1 MRRGLGHVTALSIMA
16 VSLATAAAEQDGLY
30 KADSP
35 VTSLASS
42 EVPAHNSSDQR
53 FMLVEFYS
61 AWCGHCQHFAPTYEE
76 LARVAKQRLPSL
88 KVAAINCPT
97 HEDACS
103 EHKVS
108 SFPTIL
114 LFPGS
119 IRYPSHSR
127 NVEAILAWVEQ
138 QRAATPQEAAV
149 AAKEAAAQE
158 AAAKKAADQ
167 RLEQVKREHERLMK
181 QFEESTKKKAEAA
194 AGSAAAGPRGTAAA
208 AAAESHAT
216 DQAASHATERTGLGS
231 ASLGSSSAGSRR
243 VADPAGRR
251 AEMLEELL
259 GGGGGTVGGAALGSA
274 AATALGSAATRAAG
288 QLLDG

>member
-35 VTSLASS
+35 VTSLTSS

-119 IRYPSHSR
+119 VRYVSHIR
-127 NVEAILAWVEQ
+127 NVEAILAWVEK
-138 QRAATPQEAAV
+138 QRAAPQEAAA
-149 AAKEAAAQE
+149 AAKESAAQE
-158 AAAKKAADQ
+158 AAAKKAADE
-167 RLEQVKREHERLMK
+167 RLQQVKREHLNRL
-181 QFEESTKKKAEAA
+181 
-194 AGSAAAGPRGTAAA
+194 R
-208 AAAESHAT
+208 
-216 DQAASHATERTGLGS
+216 
-231 ASLGSSSAGSRR
+231 
-243 VADPAGRR
+243 
-251 AEMLEELL
+251 
-259 GGGGGTVGGAALGSA
+259 
-274 AATALGSAATRAAG
+274 
-288 QLLDG
+288 

>member
-1 MRRGLGHVTALSIMA
+1 MLRCPGNAFRTALGGSSRITKSPRTLLPLRAVLLSLPRGTTRKASRLPERRLTAMRRGLGHVTALSIMA

-194 AGSAAAGPRGTAAA
+194 AGSAA
-208 AAAESHAT
+208 
-216 DQAASHATERTGLGS
+216 D
-231 ASLGSSSAGSRR
+231 
-243 VADPAGRR
+243 
-251 AEMLEELL
+251 
-259 GGGGGTVGGAALGSA
+259 
-274 AATALGSAATRAAG
+274 
-288 QLLDG
+288 

>member
-42 EVPAHNSSDQR
+42 EVPAHNSSDQP

-119 IRYPSHSR
+119 VRYVSHNR
-127 NVEAILAWVEQ
+127 NVEPILAWVEK
-138 QRAATPQEAAV
+138 QRAAPQEAAA
-149 AAKEAAAQE
+149 AAKESAAQE
-158 AAAKKAADQ
+158 AAAKKAADE
-167 RLEQVKREHERLMK
+167 RLQQVKREHERLM
-181 QFEESTKKKAEAA
+181 QQIEESTKKKAEAA
-194 AGSAAAGPRGTAAA
+194 AGTAAAGPRGTAAA
-208 AAAESHAT
+208 AGAAAA
-216 DQAASHATERTGLGS
+216 AASHETERTGLDS
-231 ASLGSSSAGSRR
+231 TSLGSSSPGSRR

-259 GGGGGTVGGAALGSA
+259 GRGGGTVGGAALGSA
-274 AATALGSAATRAAG
+274 ATAAAG

>member
-1 MRRGLGHVTALSIMA
+1 MTALSIMA
-16 VSLATAAAEQDGLY
+16 VSLAAAAAEQDGLY

-42 EVPAHNSSDQR
+42 DVPAHNSSDQP

-119 IRYPSHSR
+119 RRYDSHNR
-127 NVEAILAWVEQ
+127 NVEPILAWVEK
-138 QRAATPQEAAV
+138 QRAAQQEAAHALV
-149 AAKEAAAQE
+149 THG
-158 AAAKKAADQ
+158 
-167 RLEQVKREHERLMK
+167 LLPVLG
-181 QFEESTKKKAEAA
+181 EAA
-194 AGSAAAGPRGTAAA
+194 AGTAAAAPRGTAAA
-208 AAAESHAT
+208 TAGAAAAGAAAA
-216 DQAASHATERTGLGS
+216 AASHATERTGLGS
-231 ASLGSSSAGSRR
+231 ASLGSSSPGSRR
-243 VADPAGRR
+243 LADPAGRR

-259 GGGGGTVGGAALGSA
+259 GGGGGGGTVGGAALGSA
-274 AATALGSAATRAAG
+274 AAAALGSAAAAAAARIER
-288 QLLDG
+288 LDARGGRGSQWREVPDAAANPHPNPDPKPKP

>member
-1 MRRGLGHVTALSIMA
+1 MTALSIMA

-119 IRYPSHSR
+119 VRYPSHSR
-127 NVEAILAWVEQ
+127 SVEAILAWVKQ
-138 QRAATPQEAAV
+138 QRAAPQEAAA

-158 AAAKKAADQ
+158 AAVKKEKLE
-167 RLEQVKREHERLMK
+167 RLEQVKREHERLM
-181 QFEESTKKKAEAA
+181 QQVAESTKKKAEAA
-194 AGSAAAGPRGTAAA
+194 AGSAAAGPHGTAAA
-208 AAAESHAT
+208 AAA
-216 DQAASHATERTGLGS
+216 ASHETERTGLGS
-231 ASLGSSSAGSRR
+231 ASLGSRSAGSRR

-274 AATALGSAATRAAG
+274 AAAALGSAATAAAG